1 MVDVIN
7 IGRRCASLANR
18 KWPLR
23 LEKVGR
29 VRFLLRS
36 KGLVEV
42 VELERLEACL
52 EHG

>member
-1 MVDVIN
+1 M
-7 IGRRCASLANR
+7 R
-18 KWPLR
+18 KWKR

-42 VELERLEACL
+42 VVEFVMRLEACV
-52 EHG
+52 ERG